1 MTLNELENDTN
12 RTTDNKESVQPS
24 NAKDSIQ
31 LQQKSNILS
40 KDEL

>member
-1 MTLNELENDTN
+1 MTLSEIQNDTK
-12 RTTDNKESVQPS
+12 TMDNKESVQPS
-24 NAKDSIQ
+24 NTKESIQ